1 MIAEIITLILF
12 FMTILTLLAEDYEMY
27 KLVWVLFMFSL
38 IPTAILSKTKWGKR
52 RSNMKKG
59 AWAEKKVGKR
69 LKKIFR
75 SKRDGSIVLNDLLL
89 PVKMPNGMED
99 TTQIDHL
106 VISPSGVIVVE
117 TKNMPGEIWGN
128 LEDKNWKYKIGKNE
142 HFLYNPLLQ
151 NKNHIRAV
159 DTLIKERL
167 HRDIPYF
174 NVVVFKDSDTKVNVP
189 DYNYNYGTSYMIK
202 YKHLKDFFKEDMF
215 DRQAIDPDEIYNIL
229 KDYIITGRNAAKKH
243 RQKLE
248 MKYLK

>member
-106 VISPSGVIVVE
+106 VISPSGVIIVE
-117 TKNMPGEIWGN
+117 TKI
-128 LEDKNWKYKIGKNE
+128 
-142 HFLYNPLLQ
+142 
-151 NKNHIRAV
+151 
-159 DTLIKERL
+159 
-167 HRDIPYF
+167 
-174 NVVVFKDSDTKVNVP
+174 
-189 DYNYNYGTSYMIK
+189 YG
-202 YKHLKDFFKEDMF
+202 
-215 DRQAIDPDEIYNIL
+215 
-229 KDYIITGRNAAKKH
+229 
-243 RQKLE
+243 
-248 MKYLK
+248 